1 LKASLVIRG
10 GPLVPD
16 LDKGKRAGVNEYVFE
31 ADDPALRAPAA
42 NGHTHPDMTPVS
54 TGEELFAA
62 LRQTPER
69 YKIRIMRDVG
79 WPSSGKTPEA
89 VAKAL
94 SDDITYYGGG
104 AVGRPTL
111 NQLSAMYDGEVP
123 HDPAFHE
130 KVIREFFRLRPGRSL
145 VWTLEGLQAGWLS
158 AALIDLINNDAR
170 LVIAPQCYYGDMTP
184 IYIQYVLE
192 DLATRGIRRE
202 KIQPFI
208 RPDRA
213 DAGWYGII
221 YDHIKL

>member
-16 LDKGKRAGVNEYVFE
+16 LKKGNAAGVNEYVFE
-31 ADDPALRAPAA
+31 ADDPALRTPDAT
-42 NGHTHPDMTPVS
+42 GRTHPDGTPMS
-54 TGEELFAA
+54 TGEVLFAA
-62 LRQTPER
+62 MRSRPEKYRLRV
-69 YKIRIMRDVG
+69 MRDVG
-79 WPSSGKTPEA
+79 WPSSGKTAEA

-94 SDDITYYGGG
+94 SDDITFYGGG

-111 NQLSAMYDGEVP
+111 NQLAAMYDGEVP
-123 HDPAFHE
+123 HDPVFHE
-130 KVIREFFRLRPGRSL
+130 AVIREFFRLRPGRSL
-145 VWTLEGLQAGWLS
+145 VWTLEGLQGGWIS
-158 AALIDLINNDAR
+158 HELIAMINNDPR
-170 LVIAPQCYYGDMTP
+170 LTIAPQCYYGDMTP